1 MGDCEACS
9 LGRVE
14 SFLKYHPHGSS
25 RISKLENLRFLFD
38 VPIAQWIRV
47 GSYEDQ
53 GCRFESYL
61 VYKIFLKKVF

>member
-47 GSYEDQ
+47 GPTKAKVVGSSPT
-53 GCRFESYL
+53 GCTKF
-61 VYKIFLKKVF
+61 F